1 MCSSDLS
8 LASGPRIYGTMLG
21 LGASIADIDDWP
33 KRIAAVTPA
42 DVLAAARLVWREDAQ
57 VTSMLLPEGGR

>member
-1 MCSSDLS
+1 
-8 LASGPRIYGTMLG
+8 MLG